1 MAGLTMQRAT
11 MFRTLRRRLTL
22 LYAGTT
28 LILLSIVAIGMIWWL
43 NQQFTRAAD
52 EALYMRMTRE
62 LEERDLPIPTALINY
77 YKLYEADNDQ
87 LYDVTIDTLTP
98 YLPSQTPI
106 YIASSASSPG
116 ANSTFAI
123 AVNPQGIAIRDQL
136 GIPPIPLNYDGLIGT
151 LRGSNFDVRTITDT
165 AGNQIRILSY
175 HVQQDD
181 IHYLQVGRPMT
192 DYLLLQN
199 QIYGAIALISFIIV
213 VGVSGLAW
221 SLSGYL
227 VAPTERA
234 YEQQQH
240 FITHASHE
248 LRTPLSIIRS
258 SAEVAQ
264 LDIAP
269 DHPAAPLITDII
281 QENRHMSTIL
291 DNLLT
296 ITRIQSV
303 AKTVSPYDV
312 APLMDAIIT
321 TTQHHHPQRQIAHDL
336 VPDTYMSTSDPA
348 YLRHIIQILV
358 DNAIAHT
365 DETCAIHIHAQK
377 SKNGI
382 QLNVCDDG
390 PGVPADQA
398 SQIFKPF
405 VTITRGT
412 NHRGSGVGLSMAQ
425 AFSHAINATLQYHD
439 NQPHG
444 ACFTLQLHS

>member
-1 MAGLTMQRAT
+1 MQRAT

-28 LILLSIVAIGMIWWL
+28 LLLLSIVATGMVWWL
-43 NQQFTRAAD
+43 NQQFTHAAD

-62 LEERDLPIPTALINY
+62 LEERNLPIPTALINY
-77 YKLYEADNDQ
+77 YKLYEADDAQ
-87 LYDVTIDTLTP
+87 LYDVAFDTLTP

-116 ANSTFAI
+116 ADSTFAVT
-123 AVNPQGIAIRDQL
+123 VNEQGIAIRDKL
-136 GIPPIPLNYDGLIGT
+136 GIPPIPLNYESLMGT

-165 AGNQIRILSY
+165 NGNAIRILSY
-175 HVQQDD
+175 HVQRDD
-181 IHYLQVGRPMT
+181 VHYVQVGRPMT
-192 DYLLLQN
+192 DYILLQN
-199 QIYGAIALISFIIV
+199 QIYSTMTLISLIIV
-213 VGVSGLAW
+213 VSVSGLAW
-221 SLSGYL
+221 ILSGYL

-264 LDIAP
+264 LDIP
-269 DHPAAPLITDII
+269 PEHPAAPLIVDII

-303 AKTVSPYDV
+303 TKTVSPYDL
-312 APLMDAIIT
+312 ASLIDEIISI
-321 TTQHHHPQRQIAHDL
+321 TQHRHPQRQIHQTL
-336 VPDTYMSTSDPA
+336 TPDTYLSTSDPA
-348 YLRHIIQILV
+348 YVRHIVHILV

-365 DETCAIHIHAQK
+365 ADSCTIQIHAHK
-377 SKNGI
+377 SKNGL
-382 QLNVCDDG
+382 QLSVCDDG
-390 PGVPADQA
+390 YGIPADQVD
-398 SQIFKPF
+398 QIFKPF

-412 NHRGSGVGLSMAQ
+412 EHRGSGVGLSMAQ
-425 AFSHAINATLQYHD
+425 AFSQAINATLSYHD
-439 NQPHG
+439 NKPHG
-444 ACFTLQLHS
+444 ACFRLSLHS

>member
-1 MAGLTMQRAT
+1 MQRST
-11 MFRTLRRRLTL
+11 MFRTLRQRLTL

-28 LILLSIVAIGMIWWL
+28 IILLSIVAVGMVWWL
-43 NQQFTRAAD
+43 NQQFTQAAD
-52 EALYMRMTRE
+52 ETLYMRMTRE
-62 LEERDLPIPTALINY
+62 LEERDLPIPAALINY
-77 YKLYEADNDQ
+77 YKLYEADDAQ

-116 ANSTFAI
+116 SNSTFAI

-136 GIPPIPLNYDGLIGT
+136 GIPPIPLNYDSLMGT
-151 LRGSNFDVRTITDT
+151 LRGTNFDVRTITDPN
-165 AGNQIRILSY
+165 GNQIRILSY
-175 HVQQDD
+175 HVQQDTV
-181 IHYLQVGRPMT
+181 HYLQVGRPMT

-199 QIYGAIALISFIIV
+199 QIYGTIALISLIIV
-213 VGVSGLAW
+213 IGVSGLAW
-221 SLSGYL
+221 GLSGYL
-227 VAPTERA
+227 VAPTARA

-264 LDIAP
+264 LDIP
-269 DHPAAPLITDII
+269 SDHPAAPFIADII

-303 AKTVSPYDV
+303 AKTVPTYDL
-312 APLMDAIIT
+312 ATLIDEIIG
-321 TTQHHHPQRQIAHDL
+321 TTQHRHPHRQIHHTLTPA
-336 VPDTYMSTSDPA
+336 TFMSTSDPS
-348 YLRHIIQILV
+348 YVHHIIQILV

-365 DETCAIHIHAQK
+365 ADSCTIQIHAQQ
-377 SKNGI
+377 SKNTI
-382 QLNVCDDG
+382 QLSVCDDG
-390 PGVPADQA
+390 PGVPADQTH
-398 SQIFKPF
+398 QIFKPF

-425 AFSHAINATLQYHD
+425 AFSQAIHATLSYHD
-439 NQPHG
+439 NEPHG
-444 ACFTLQLHS
+444 ACFRLSLHS